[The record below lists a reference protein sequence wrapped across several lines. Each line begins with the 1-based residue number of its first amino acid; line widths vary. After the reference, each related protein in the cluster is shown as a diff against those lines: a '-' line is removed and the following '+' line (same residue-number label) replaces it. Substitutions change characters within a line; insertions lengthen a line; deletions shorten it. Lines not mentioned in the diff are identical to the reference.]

1 MYNTGYFESDIG
13 PVYGVPKFMGGLTP
27 LRNSEDGRVTYLSL
41 TESGR
46 ALSQKYNQDTF
57 LERKTR
63 RETTAGN
70 AAT

>member
-1 MYNTGYFESDIG
+1 MAFRSLWGQ
-13 PVYGVPKFMGGLTP
+13 TP

-57 LERKTR
+57 LEWKTR
-63 RETTAGN
+63 R
-70 AAT
+70 